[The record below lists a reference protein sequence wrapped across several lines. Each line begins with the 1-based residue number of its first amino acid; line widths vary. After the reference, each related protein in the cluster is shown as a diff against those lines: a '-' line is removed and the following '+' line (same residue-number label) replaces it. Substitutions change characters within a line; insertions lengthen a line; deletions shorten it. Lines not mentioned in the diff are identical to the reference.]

1 MPYIFDML
9 RRIASGF
16 AKARSIVREG
26 GKSRNRSA
34 HWNELRDEYLSLH
47 PSCAACGG
55 TFMLQVHHVVP
66 FSIAAGLELDPTN
79 LLTLCMGEFDCHLK
93 LGHGG
98 SFRYYNP
105 HVRSIAAEFMSG
117 STGTRLVLLRKAER
131 VRLRD

>member
-1 MPYIFDML
+1 
-9 RRIASGF
+9 
-16 AKARSIVREG
+16 
-26 GKSRNRSA
+26 
-34 HWNELRDEYLSLH
+34 
-47 PSCAACGG
+47 
-55 TFMLQVHHVVP
+55 MLQVHHVVP

-105 HVRSIAAEFMSG
+105 HVREIAAEFMSG

>member
-105 HVRSIAAEFMSG
+105 HVREFASDFLA
-117 STGTRLVLLRKAER
+117 GTPG
-131 VRLRD
+131 VRLRLLRAAYASRCRD